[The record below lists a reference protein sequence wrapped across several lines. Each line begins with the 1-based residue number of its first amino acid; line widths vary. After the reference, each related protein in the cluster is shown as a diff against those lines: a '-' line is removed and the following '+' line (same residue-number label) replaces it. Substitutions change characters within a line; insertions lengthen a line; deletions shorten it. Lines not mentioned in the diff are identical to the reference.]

1 MARKFPNTSSEP
13 STTVTEFLPMAAAE
27 RVRRQMAPV
36 LDARFVPALRNAEF
50 ERGTVFVCDG
60 KGEEDRHVDLPRR
73 KEDLSDPRPTR
84 STGILTRFT
93 SLAFGR
99 ERCSTAMEPPF
110 SALIVCRM
118 LP

>member
-1 MARKFPNTSSEP
+1 
-13 STTVTEFLPMAAAE
+13 MAAAE

-84 STGILTRFT
+84 STGVLTHFIPLIL
-93 SLAFGR
+93 GR
-99 ERCSTAMEPPF
+99 EQMAQ
-110 SALIVCRM
+110 SAVKPVAAGPVNTCGR
-118 LP
+118 PRR